1 MYDGNSNKGTTKS
14 CVEMFTR
21 TIVSIIGVTI
31 EQLQC
36 QIVGVLASALVADIQ
51 SCEEEAKQNAP

>member
-1 MYDGNSNKGTTKS
+1 M
-14 CVEMFTR
+14 EMFTR

-36 QIVGVLASALVADIQ
+36 QIVGVLASALAADIQ
-51 SCEEEAKQNAP
+51 GCDEEAKFRNAP